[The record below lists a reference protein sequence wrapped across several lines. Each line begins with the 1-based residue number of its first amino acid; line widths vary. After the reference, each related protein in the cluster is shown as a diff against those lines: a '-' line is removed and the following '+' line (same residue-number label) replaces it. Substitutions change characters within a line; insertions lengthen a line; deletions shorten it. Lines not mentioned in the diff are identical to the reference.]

1 MNSHLKL
8 LKANKEWV
16 QQKLNLEPDY
26 FKKLSSDQSPEFLW
40 IGCSDSRVPAEE
52 ITGTQPGEI
61 FVHRNVAN
69 LVVHTDF
76 NLLSVLQY
84 AVEFLK
90 VKHIILCGHYGCGG
104 VRFALTQQSV
114 GFLNQWL
121 RYIKDVYFKNASELS
136 SIESDDDK
144 WKRLVELNVMEQVQN
159 LARTSIVQKAWGTG
173 QPLAIHGWVYGLND
187 GYIKDLTQMDSD
199 STLNEI
205 YRFSW
210 SKPKP

>member
-1 MNSHLKL
+1 MA
-8 LKANKEWV
+8 KANKLLEANKAWV
-16 QQKLNLEPDY
+16 VEKLKLDKEY
-26 FKKLSSDQSPEFLW
+26 FKRLATDQNPEFLW

-69 LVVHTDF
+69 LVIHTDF

-121 RYIKDVYFKNASELS
+121 RYIKDVFAKNQAELTA
-136 SIESDDDK
+136 IESDDEK
-144 WKRLVELNVMEQVQN
+144 WQRLVELNVLEQVQN

-173 QPLAIHGWVYGLND
+173 QELAIHGWVYGLDN
-187 GYIKDLTQMDSD
+187 GYIKALTRMDSD

-205 YRFSW
+205 YRFNW
-210 SKPKP
+210 VKKT